1 MTDEPTLL
9 SRVLAAT
16 GPDPA
21 LDGAIDGLVGHEGEA
36 WPPRYTASL
45 DAAVALLER
54 VRPDWHVSVQGVNAT
69 WFAEINSTRD
79 GPLEVARAN
88 GATPALALLAALLR
102 SLGQ

>member
-16 GPDPA
+16 GPDRE

-36 WPPRYTASL
+36 WPARYTA
-45 DAAVALLER
+45 VALVGQIGGNR
-54 VRPDWHVSVQGVNAT
+54 YVSLHDIGGAH
-69 WFAEINSTRD
+69 WRAEIAAR
-79 GPLEVARAN
+79 PPYVAEHRM
-88 GATPALALLAALLR
+88 PALALLAALLR